1 MIPNIGFS
9 LQSQYDRPIKEVIAL
24 LKEAGFS
31 AVSPTWSNEADL
43 AHIAGCGLPIQS
55 LHAPPKGISALWKA
69 ESCPLLETMLACV
82 DACARFQIPTLVIH
96 GWQGHDYTF
105 REEDLPYD
113 QFDRIVSYAREKEIH
128 IAFENL
134 EGEEYLNV
142 LMRRY
147 PDVGFCWDTGH
158 DRCYPHQLDFLK
170 EFGHRLIMTHLND
183 NLGRRAPTPA
193 STDDLHYLPGD
204 GSANWQQIL
213 LQLKNAARQDTLNFE
228 IKIAPRCPADDL
240 YSRLR
245 LEDFIALAAQRA
257 QEIAKMYSEGF

>member
-1 MIPNIGFS
+1 MIPRIGFS
-9 LQSQYDRPIKEVIAL
+9 LQSQYDRPINEVIGL

-31 AVSPTWSNEADL
+31 AVSPTWKDAATL
-43 AHIAGCGLPIQS
+43 ARIAGCDLPIQS
-55 LHAPPKGISALWKA
+55 LHAPPKGISALWQA
-69 ESCPLLETMLACV
+69 QSCPLLDTMLECV

-96 GWQGHDYTF
+96 GWQGHDYVF
-105 REEDLPYD
+105 REDALHYD
-113 QFDRIVSYAREKEIH
+113 QFDRIVSYAREKCVQ

-142 LMRRY
+142 LMHRY
-147 PDVGFCWDTGH
+147 PDVGFCWDSGH

-170 EFGHRLIMTHLND
+170 AFGHRLIMTHLND

-204 GSANWQQIL
+204 GNGDWQQIL
-213 LQLKNAARQDTLNFE
+213 QRLKSAAPQNTLNFE

-257 QEIAKMYSEGF
+257 KQIAAMYSEI